1 MATSFFCSFIL
12 VFFDQTILSQVWL
25 YVSLTV
31 TDVCTV
37 VYNFLQTAIV
47 IESMYFLLYVGCDL
61 IKSIGMNYLELEIVN
76 QCCT

>member
-31 TDVCTV
+31 TDMCTV

-47 IESMYFLLYVGCDL
+47 IESVYLLLHVGCEL
-61 IKSIGMNYLELEIVN
+61 IKSIGMLNYLELEIA
-76 QCCT
+76 